1 VSLCT
6 RVCLYTERADGR
18 TGVEI
23 TSRILA
29 QKSLYHFTL
38 NFGLIAEAA
47 NLFSDLRT
55 IANDWAFQ
63 CEKINLVNERLP
75 FAGYI
80 LH

>member
-6 RVCLYTERADGR
+6 RVCLYVYGAGGRADVR

-38 NFGLIAEAA
+38 NFGLIAEVA
-47 NLFSDLRT
+47 NLFNDLCT
-55 IANDWAFQ
+55 IADALAFQ
-63 CEKINLVNERLP
+63 CEKINSSE
-75 FAGYI
+75 
-80 LH
+80 